1 MTKEKKLEFYETN
14 VSLLWFLMDGLWM
27 MGWKIMPVILSFPAV
42 VLGCLIFIYVD
53 RTPRFLAITIAG
65 STWMFMDICWMIGD
79 NFEIGI
85 FNILSHIM
93 FWITF
98 LCLAYSLTKSKD
110 YRESVTEVLSGFRR
124 MKIKK

>member
-1 MTKEKKLEFYETN
+1 MTREKKLEFHETN
-14 VSLLWFLMDGLWM
+14 ITLLWFLMDGLWM
-27 MGWKIMPVILSFPAV
+27 MGWKIIPAILVFPAAA
-42 VLGCLIFIYVD
+42 LGCLIFLYAD

-65 STWMFMDICWMIGD
+65 STWMFMDICWMIGE
-79 NFEIGI
+79 NFEIGT

-124 MKIKK
+124 VRIKK

>member
-1 MTKEKKLEFYETN
+1 MTREKKLEFYETN

-27 MGWKIMPVILSFPAV
+27 MGWKIIPAILAFPAAA
-42 VLGCLIFIYVD
+42 LGCLIFIYAD
-53 RTPRFLAITIAG
+53 RIPRFLAITIAG
-65 STWMFMDICWMIGD
+65 STWMFMDICWMIGE

-110 YRESVTEVLSGFRR
+110 YRESVTEVLAGFRR
-124 MKIKK
+124 MKVKK